1 MIVRVEVASW
11 FARGALCAAVVALSF
26 PTTAQA
32 SSEAD
37 QPSTAPSTEAARQT
51 CSTPLLTQAPSSVD
65 EWLIRTMLASHC
77 YEYQARAVSINSIGV
92 RTLALSH
99 RVQDGVRQQVVQHLD
114 GPSISVERRSQAGK
128 LAWALPGESDFDIA
142 VTPRA
147 WAEHVETY
155 YDVSLEN
162 EERVAGRVASR
173 LRFEPHDDNRY
184 AHTWWV
190 DEETGLLLK
199 HELSDTQ
206 SRVVETFQMT
216 QLQSPSLYEGPLMS
230 EQGRGLADPD
240 WEVNW
245 LPAGFVAQPAQITSS
260 NPMPQRFFSDGLS
273 SVSVFAAPA
282 GDEALEAG
290 AYTLGVS
297 GIAIELVDIEGERWQ
312 LVAIGELPAGQVR
325 RIVQS
330 IEFGAHVPGRG

>member
-1 MIVRVEVASW
+1 MTVA
-11 FARGALCAAVVALSF
+11 VLSLSS
-26 PTTAQA
+26 TAQA
-32 SSEAD
+32 SSD
-37 QPSTAPSTEAARQT
+37 IDRSPTPPPSEENRQT
-51 CSTPLLTQAPSSVD
+51 CSTPILTQTPNSID

-99 RVQDGVRQQVVQHLD
+99 RLQDGVRQQVVQHLD

-128 LAWALPGESDFDIA
+128 LAWALPGESDFDISI
-142 VTPRA
+142 TPRA

-216 QLQSPSLYEGPLMS
+216 QLQSPSLYEGPLMT
-230 EQGRGLADPD
+230 EQGGSLTDPD
-240 WEVNW
+240 WDVNW
-245 LPAGFVAQPAQITSS
+245 LPEGFVAQPAQITSS
-260 NPMPQRFFSDGLS
+260 NPMAQRFYSDGLS

-282 GDEALEAG
+282 GDQALEAG

-297 GIAIELVDIEGERWQ
+297 GIAIELVDIEGKRWQ

-330 IEFGAHVPGRG
+330 IEFGASTPAHG